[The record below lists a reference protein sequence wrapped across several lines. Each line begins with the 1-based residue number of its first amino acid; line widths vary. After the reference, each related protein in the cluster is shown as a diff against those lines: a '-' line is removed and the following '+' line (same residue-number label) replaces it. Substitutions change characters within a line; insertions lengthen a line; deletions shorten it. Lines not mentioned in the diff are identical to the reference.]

1 MVCGRGAAIEVT
13 DCLQSCLVYL
23 GVKVT
28 MPSEKR
34 KNNPYSGIAE
44 KVEQIMA
51 GIAKEMP
58 NLSPNDLAV
67 VRRAMKS
74 LVRNTRAG
82 AERLAILHV
91 LGTNESVPGTV
102 LYKLCSQKVEKR
114 VRELRSVG
122 VDIRCW
128 VETRPD
134 GYSHAVY
141 GWSGFRLWREHRMLH
156 ETEEKQPSLKRV
168 M

>member
-1 MVCGRGAAIEVT
+1 MICGRKCNRETRLPAIY
-13 DCLQSCLVYL
+13 CPPHA

-34 KNNPYSGIAE
+34 KNNPYSGIKD

-51 GIAKEMP
+51 GIAEEMP
-58 NLSPNDLAV
+58 NLSANDLQV

-74 LVRNTRAG
+74 LARNTRAG

-102 LYKLCSQKVEKR
+102 LYKLCSQRVEKR

-134 GYSHAVY
+134 GYSNAVY
-141 GWSGFRLWREHRMLH
+141 GWSGFRLWKEHRMLH

>member
-1 MVCGRGAAIEVT
+1 
-13 DCLQSCLVYL
+13 
-23 GVKVT
+23 

-34 KNNPYSGIAE
+34 KNNPYSGIAG
-44 KVEQIMA
+44 KVEMIMA
-51 GIAKEMP
+51 GIASEMP

-74 LVRNTRAG
+74 LARNTRAG

-102 LYKLCSQKVEKR
+102 LYRLCGERVDKR

-122 VDIRCW
+122 VDIRRW
-128 VETRPD
+128 PEIRPD
-134 GYSHAVY
+134 GYHHFVY
-141 GWSGFRLWREHRMLH
+141 CWRGFRLWQEHRLLN
-156 ETEEKQPSLKRV
+156 ETEEKQPSLKRI

>member
-1 MVCGRGAAIEVT
+1 
-13 DCLQSCLVYL
+13 
-23 GVKVT
+23 

-67 VRRAMKS
+67 VKRAMKS
-74 LVRNTRAG
+74 LARNTRAG

-91 LGTNESVPGTV
+91 LGSNESVPGTV
-102 LYKLCSQKVEKR
+102 LYKLCSQKVDKR

-122 VDIRCW
+122 VDIRRW

-141 GWSGFRLWREHRMLH
+141 GWSGFRLWREHEMLN

>member
-1 MVCGRGAAIEVT
+1 MQEAKTR
-13 DCLQSCLVYL
+13 
-23 GVKVT
+23 K
-28 MPSEKR
+28 SEMSTQKR
-34 KNNPYSGIAE
+34 KNNPYSCIAE
-44 KVEQIMA
+44 KVEQIMD

-58 NLSPNDLAV
+58 NLSANDLQV

-74 LVRNTRAG
+74 LARNTRAG

-128 VETRPD
+128 VETP
-134 GYSHAVY
+134 A
-141 GWSGFRLWREHRMLH
+141 
-156 ETEEKQPSLKRV
+156 
-168 M
+168 

>member
-1 MVCGRGAAIEVT
+1 
-13 DCLQSCLVYL
+13 
-23 GVKVT
+23 

-34 KNNPYSGIAE
+34 KNNSYSDMAA
-44 KVEQIMA
+44 KVEKIMA
-51 GIAKEMP
+51 GIAKDMP
-58 NLSPNDLAV
+58 NLSANDLQV

-74 LVRNTRAG
+74 LARNTRAG

-91 LGTNESVPGTV
+91 LGSNESVPGTV
-102 LYKLCSQKVEKR
+102 LYRLCGDRIDKR

-122 VDIRCW
+122 VDIRRW
-128 VETRPD
+128 SETRPD
-134 GYSHAVY
+134 GFSHAVY
-141 GWSGFRLWREHRMLH
+141 GWSGFRLWQEHRLLN

>member
-1 MVCGRGAAIEVT
+1 
-13 DCLQSCLVYL
+13 
-23 GVKVT
+23 

-34 KNNPYSGIAE
+34 KNNPYSGMAE
-44 KVEQIMA
+44 KAEQIMSE
-51 GIAKEMP
+51 IAKDMP
-58 NLSPNDLAV
+58 NLSPNGLAI

-74 LVRNTRAG
+74 LTRNTRAG

-91 LGTNESVPGTV
+91 LGNNESVPGTV
-102 LYKLCSQKVEKR
+102 LYKLCSQRVDKR
-114 VRELRSVG
+114 VRELQSVG

-128 VETRPD
+128 VEIRPD

-141 GWSGFRLWREHRMLH
+141 GWSGFRLWQQHRMLT

>member
-1 MVCGRGAAIEVT
+1 MAK
-13 DCLQSCLVYL
+13 Q
-23 GVKVT
+23 
-28 MPSEKR
+28 KR
-34 KNNPYSGIAE
+34 KNNPNIAA

-51 GIAKEMP
+51 GIAEEIP
-58 NLSPNDLAV
+58 NLSPNGLAI
-67 VRRAMKS
+67 VRRALKS
-74 LVRNTRAG
+74 LARNTRAG
-82 AERLAILHV
+82 AERLAIVQL
-91 LGTNESVPGTV
+91 LGTNESLPGTV
-102 LYKLCSQKVEKR
+102 LYRVCGQRVDKR

-122 VDIRCW
+122 VDIRRW

-141 GWSGFRLWREHRMLH
+141 GWAGFRSWQEYRLFN

>member
-1 MVCGRGAAIEVT
+1 
-13 DCLQSCLVYL
+13 
-23 GVKVT
+23 

-34 KNNPYSGIAE
+34 KNNSCSDMAA
-44 KVEQIMA
+44 KVEKIMA
-51 GIAKEMP
+51 GIAKDMP
-58 NLSPNDLAV
+58 NLSANDLQV

-74 LVRNTRAG
+74 LARNTRAG

-91 LGTNESVPGTV
+91 LGSNESVPGTV
-102 LYKLCSQKVEKR
+102 LYRLCGDRIDKR

-122 VDIRCW
+122 VDIRRW
-128 VETRPD
+128 SETRPD
-134 GYSHAVY
+134 GFSHAVY
-141 GWSGFRLWREHRMLH
+141 GWSGFRLWREHQLLH

>member
-1 MVCGRGAAIEVT
+1 
-13 DCLQSCLVYL
+13 
-23 GVKVT
+23 

-34 KNNPYSGIAE
+34 KNNPYSGIAD
-44 KVEQIMA
+44 KVEKIMA
-51 GIAKEMP
+51 GIASEMP

-67 VRRAMKS
+67 VQRAMRS
-74 LVRNTRAG
+74 LARNTRAG
-82 AERLAILHV
+82 AERLAILHL
-91 LGTNESVPGTV
+91 LGANESLPGTV
-102 LYKLCSQKVEKR
+102 LYRVCGQRVDKR

-122 VDIRCW
+122 VDIRRW

-141 GWSGFRLWREHRMLH
+141 GWSGFKLWQEHRMLH
-156 ETEEKQPSLKRV
+156 EGEDKQPSLKRV